1 VTRAATVA
9 VLLALAAS
17 GCNEKKPASTAS
29 SPAAAA
35 LPLPQTPPAAQALIP
50 STTTQLVTAI
60 TDSWTST
67 HATLQLWTRTDGG
80 AWTARAA
87 APWPAVL
94 GRAGTAW
101 GVGLHGAGAPAGR
114 NGTVK
119 TEGDGKSPAGMF
131 AIRNAYGY
139 ADEPPKDTKLDYT
152 STGRGDLEC
161 VDDPASEHYASIVDR
176 KQVASDWESAE
187 QMMRDDALYTWVV
200 DVAHNPERK
209 PRAGSCIFL
218 HVWGGPE
225 TTTSGCTAMQVANL
239 EELLR
244 TLDPASKPVYVL
256 LPRAEYEA
264 LAVAWGLPA
273 Q

>member
-1 VTRAATVA
+1 
-9 VLLALAAS
+9 
-17 GCNEKKPASTAS
+17 
-29 SPAAAA
+29 
-35 LPLPQTPPAAQALIP
+35 LPLPQPTAPAAPAAP
-50 STTTQLVTAI
+50 STVIPAATHQLITAI

-67 HATLQLWTRTDGG
+67 HATLQVWTRTAGG
-80 AWTARAA
+80 TWTARAA

-94 GRAGTAW
+94 GRDGSAW

-114 NGTVK
+114 DGAVK

-131 AIRNAYGY
+131 AIRSAYGY

-176 KQVASDWESAE
+176 KQVAADWESSE
-187 QMMRDDALYTWVV
+187 SLLIDDNQYKWII

-225 TTTSGCTAMQVANL
+225 TTTSGCTAMQAKSL

-244 TLDPASKPVYVL
+244 TLDPESKPVYVL
-256 LPRAEYEA
+256 LPRADYDA